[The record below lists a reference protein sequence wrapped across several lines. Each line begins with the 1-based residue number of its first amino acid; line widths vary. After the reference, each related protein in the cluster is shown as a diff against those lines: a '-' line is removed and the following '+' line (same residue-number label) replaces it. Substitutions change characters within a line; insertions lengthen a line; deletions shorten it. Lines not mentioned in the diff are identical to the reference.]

1 MLFAD
6 DANHACDQA
15 IAALAQGDKEALTVI
30 YHRYARMICSVAKG
44 ILGGSDEVEDV
55 LQETMLRVVKY
66 AKNYRTG
73 SNPAAWVLSIARNCA
88 KDVAAAKS
96 PQGSLSFD
104 DEKTGHLQTICA
116 DGSLAFEEAVIVRD
130 ALKTLSPE
138 ETAIVKLKYYYGFSY
153 KEIAFVLETNAAA
166 VNKKCQRAIKK
177 LQRYF
182 KE

>member
-1 MLFAD
+1 MLLKD
-6 DANHACDQA
+6 ETTRACEKA
-15 IAALAQGDKEALTVI
+15 IAAVAQGDEEALTVL
-30 YHRYARMICSVAKG
+30 YHSYARMICSVAKS
-44 ILGGSDEVEDV
+44 ILVSSDEVEDV

-66 AKNYRTG
+66 AKTYRAG

-88 KDVAAAKS
+88 KDLIADR
-96 PQGSLSFD
+96 PPRGSSSFD
-104 DEKTGHLQTICA
+104 DEKAERLKNICA
-116 DGSLAFEEAVIVRD
+116 DESLGLEEAALLRD

-138 ETAIVKLKYYYGFSY
+138 ETAIVKLKFFYGFSY
-153 KEIAFVLETNAAA
+153 QEIACVLETNAAA

>member
-1 MLFAD
+1 MLFGD
-6 DANHACDQA
+6 ETTRECDQA
-15 IAALAQGDKEALTVI
+15 IAAVAQGDKEALTVL
-30 YHRYARMICSVAKG
+30 YRTYARMICSVAKS
-44 ILGGSDEVEDV
+44 ILAGSDEVEDV
-55 LQETMLRVVKY
+55 LQETMLRVIRY
-66 AKNYRTG
+66 AKTYRAG

-88 KDVAAAKS
+88 KDIAAKR
-96 PQGSLSFD
+96 PPHGSISFD
-104 DEKTGHLQTICA
+104 DEGADPLKKLCT
-116 DGSLAFEEAVIVRD
+116 DGSLDFEKAVIVHD

-177 LQRYF
+177 LQSYF

>member
-1 MLFAD
+1 MLLKD
-6 DANHACDQA
+6 DTTRACEKA
-15 IAALAQGDKEALTVI
+15 IAAIAQGDKEALTVL
-30 YHRYARMICSVAKG
+30 YHSYARMICSVAKS
-44 ILGGSDEVEDV
+44 ILASSDEVEDV

-66 AKNYRTG
+66 AKTYRAG

-88 KDVAAAKS
+88 KDLAADR
-96 PQGSLSFD
+96 PPRGSLSID
-104 DEKTGHLQTICA
+104 GEGSEALNRLCA
-116 DGSLAFEEAVIVRD
+116 DGSLGFEEAAILRD

-138 ETAIVKLKYYYGFSY
+138 ETAIVKLKYFYGFSFQ
-153 KEIAFVLETNAAA
+153 EIACVLETNAAA

>member
-1 MLFAD
+1 MRAGD
-6 DANHACDQA
+6 DTSRACDKA
-15 IAALAQGDKEALTVI
+15 IAAIAQGEKEALTVI
-30 YHRYARMICSVAKG
+30 YHSYARMICSVAKS
-44 ILGGSDEVEDV
+44 ILATSDEVEDV

-66 AKNYRTG
+66 AKTYRTG

-88 KDVAAAKS
+88 KDLAGAK
-96 PQGSLSFD
+96 PPRGSLSFD
-104 DEKTGHLQTICA
+104 DEGSEYPDRLCA
-116 DGSLAFEEAVIVRD
+116 DGGLPFEEAVIVHD

-138 ETAIVKLKYYYGFSY
+138 ETAIVKLKYHYGFSFQ
-153 KEIAFVLETNAAA
+153 EIACVLETNAAA

>member
-1 MLFAD
+1 MRFGD
-6 DANHACDQA
+6 DTNRACDKA
-15 IAALAQGDKEALTVI
+15 IAAIAQGDKEALTVL
-30 YHRYARMICSVAKG
+30 YHSYARMICSVAKS
-44 ILGGSDEVEDV
+44 ILATSDAVEDV

-88 KDVAAAKS
+88 KDIAADRL
-96 PQGSLSFD
+96 PHGSLSFD
-104 DEKTGHLQTICA
+104 DEGNEYLKNICA
-116 DGSLAFEEAVIVRD
+116 DGSLAFEEAVILRD

-138 ETAIVKLKYYYGFSY
+138 ETAIVKLKYHYGFSFQ
-153 KEIAFVLETNAAA
+153 EIACVLETNAAA